1 VGRGAGS
8 EIAHV
13 EKGNFVG
20 EIAFLTE
27 KPATA
32 TVVTEDSVR
41 ALVSE
46 RGELNQFFR
55 NEADA
60 RGEQG
65 IFFGSI
71 AKRPPPP

>member
-1 VGRGAGS
+1 M
-8 EIAHV
+8 

-20 EIAFLTE
+20 EIAFLIE
-27 KPATA
+27 KPATV

-41 ALVSE
+41 ALVFE

-60 RGEQG
+60 RGEKG
-65 IFFGSI
+65 IFS
-71 AKRPPPP
+71 A